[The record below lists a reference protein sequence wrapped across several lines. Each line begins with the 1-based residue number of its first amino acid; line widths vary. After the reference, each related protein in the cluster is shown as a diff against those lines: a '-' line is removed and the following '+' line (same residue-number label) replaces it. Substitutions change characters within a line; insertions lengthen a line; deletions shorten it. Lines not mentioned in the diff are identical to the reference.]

1 MKSGYPE
8 AAWRLFQR
16 NLKRPALRVGD
27 ITWAEAE
34 LWATSLGFTP
44 PLPIVQAR
52 GTH

>member
-1 MKSGYPE
+1 MKAGYPE

-16 NLKRPALRVGD
+16 NLKRPAHRPGE

-34 LWATSLGFTP
+34 LSSTSLGIAP
-44 PLPIVQAR
+44 PLPIVQVK